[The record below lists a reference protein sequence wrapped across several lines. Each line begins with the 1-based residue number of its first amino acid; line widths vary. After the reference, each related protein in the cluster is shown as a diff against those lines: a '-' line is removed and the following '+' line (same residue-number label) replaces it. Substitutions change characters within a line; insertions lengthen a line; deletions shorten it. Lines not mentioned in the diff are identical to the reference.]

1 MAARSYSHVSNRA
14 KARTA
19 IERRGVSKSVIDNP
33 FRIQW
38 PSIPPSAQNMFLV
51 TLLTSFESTVKRRT
65 PKTAK
70 AGALPQFQTSALSE
84 ESCSKSSPPCSAIE
98 NPASPFDYI
107 TIGINQVTRSLES
120 QVKYFR
126 KSATL
131 TTASCVSQI
140 SAGPASIAVVFVC
153 RADVNPPILL
163 DHIPHLVAGCNST
176 RPRSEAEGAWR
187 PVKLITLPKDSE
199 SALARALGLRRAA
212 VIAIHVS
219 ARTSNVSILTF
230 DTLDQDDAPFLPT
243 FYEMLQS
250 VPVISAPWLVPPFQH
265 ASPRSLIPTHIKQ
278 LRTSAPKDMK
288 AAKEQRTKARAA
300 AKKTSAK
307 LRPKKRVMNP

>member
-19 IERRGVSKSVIDNP
+19 IERRDVSKSVIDNP

-38 PSIPPSAQNMFLV
+38 PSIPPNAQNMFLV
-51 TLLTSFESTVKRRT
+51 TLLASLQSTVKRRT
-65 PKTAK
+65 PKSTK
-70 AGALPQFQTSALSE
+70 AGALPQFQTPTSE
-84 ESCSKSSPPCSAIE
+84 ESCSKSSPAPSSPSSAIE
-98 NPASPFDYI
+98 NPASPFGYI

-126 KSATL
+126 KSVTL

-140 SAGPASIAVVFVC
+140 SAPASIAVVFVC

-176 RPRSEAEGAWR
+176 RPRSDPEGAWR
-187 PVKLITLPKDSE
+187 PVKLIILPKDSE
-199 SALARALGLRRAA
+199 SALARALSLRRAA
-212 VIAIHVS
+212 VIAIHE
-219 ARTSNVSILTF
+219 
-230 DTLDQDDAPFLPT
+230 DAPFLPI

-307 LRPKKRVMNP
+307 LKPKKRVMNP